1 MLTREQF
8 KAKYGV
14 HISTN
19 LRAKLGGVWCVTT
32 SVTKNPL
39 CDARRKCDKMVCK
52 HCYANTGL
60 KLHPYV
66 RECYERNT
74 DVLTTVLIPEEDMPL
89 LGSPSGYFRFES
101 HGDLI
106 NEIQVVNYFRMAK
119 MNPQMKCALW
129 TKNPWIIRSAMKN
142 YGIEKPANLVIIGS
156 SYYTDKAMQYSAY
169 DFIDKV
175 FTVYK
180 KATAT
185 ANGIEINCGARSCAE
200 CGRCYENKGGRDVSE
215 LLK

>member
-8 KAKYGV
+8 KEKYGV

-19 LRAKLGGVWCVTT
+19 LKDKMKGVWSVST
-32 SVTKNPL
+32 SVTMNPL
-39 CDARRKCDKMVCK
+39 CQARRNCDGMVCK
-52 HCYANTGL
+52 HCYAATGL
-60 KLHPYV
+60 KLHPSV
-66 RECYERNT
+66 RACYERNT
-74 DVLTTVLIPEEDMPL
+74 VALTTILIPEEDMPL

-101 HGDLI
+101 HGDII

-169 DFIDKV
+169 EFIDKV

-180 KATAT
+180 KTTAT
-185 ANGIEINCGARSCAE
+185 ANNIDINCGARSCAT
-200 CGRCYENKGGRDVSE
+200 CGRCYENKGGREVSE